1 MLAMLAKCGHGYL
14 PHTTNT
20 VAVSLTG
27 VVHVAV
33 AEVHDPR
40 AVSIGGEGRGRPK
53 IAARGVRKIWRVN
66 RRVVSAVVNDSQ
78 KFFRCRQSPV

>member
-14 PHTTNT
+14 PHTTNI
-20 VAVSLTG
+20 VAASLIAA
-27 VVHVAV
+27 VHVSGVEEHVPRV
-33 AEVHDPR
+33 ASTVG
-40 AVSIGGEGRGRPK
+40 AGRGRPK